1 VVLGNDEV
9 EFLLW
14 VLGIR
19 GEFRGPA
26 KPTKSP
32 RFHALSDF
40 ERLFQKS
47 CGGCHMLI
55 QVTGQGEG
63 V

>member
-19 GEFRGPA
+19 GEFRGLA
-26 KPTKSP
+26 KPTNSP
-32 RFHALSDF
+32 GA
-40 ERLFQKS
+40 EVS
-47 CGGCHMLI
+47 CP
-55 QVTGQGEG
+55 E
-63 V
+63 